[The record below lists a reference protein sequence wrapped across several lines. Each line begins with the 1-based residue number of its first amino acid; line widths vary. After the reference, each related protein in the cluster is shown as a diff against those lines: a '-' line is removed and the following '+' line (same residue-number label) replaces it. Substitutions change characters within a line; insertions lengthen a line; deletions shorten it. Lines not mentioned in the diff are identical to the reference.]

1 VGGRGEGAREETGLD
16 GSSTDA
22 QVVLY
27 GVYLYGLIWAIGRLR
42 KIDKLDAK
50 LDKLDAKLDKLD
62 AKLDKLDD

>member
-1 VGGRGEGAREETGLD
+1 MEVVLTL
-16 GSSTDA
+16 

-62 AKLDKLDD
+62 D